1 MSCQWNWLS
10 STNKIKKSIKS
21 VYEFD
26 KIRHNICVFGNEL
39 FLYDFVWMG
48 LCSYINE
55 FIQFALQKIIQNK
68 LQKLFKY
75 KCNNNILQNNK
86 NKSLT
91 LLHVK
96 LFFYTCLWRRDNSV
110 FKVRYNIIVF
120 ERQEVLLWQII
131 KYLTKMNIYQ
141 I

>member
-1 MSCQWNWLS
+1 MSCQLCWLS

-26 KIRHNICVFGNEL
+26 KIRHNNACAPLQWI
-39 FLYDFVWMG
+39 LYDFLHFG
-48 LCSYINE
+48 LCSYKIWIHTIHFAKNHRKQIAKT
-55 FIQFALQKIIQNK
+55 IQS
-68 LQKLFKY
+68 
-75 KCNNNILQNNK
+75 KCNNNIIKNNK

-131 KYLTKMNIYQ
+131 KE
-141 I
+141 